1 MESLNFKKNNR
12 LVNIIVFV
20 FIISL
25 IIAVFVFEKAELI
38 GKALAH

>member
-1 MESLNFKKNNR
+1 MESLNKKNR
-12 LVNIIVFV
+12 LVNILVFV

-25 IIAVFVFEKAELI
+25 IIAVFVFEKGALI